1 MAKFEIGDKVSA
13 TVKERTKTKY
23 YFYGGIQCGDI
34 FDFETRVV
42 SPSFDI
48 VGIISFRRK
57 KTGGKVKIVQTESGK
72 AYRWDRLTNIKKIE
86 PQKEE

>member
-1 MAKFEIGDKVSA
+1 MAKFEMGDKVSA
-13 TVKERTKTKY
+13 TVKAKIKRKMVFT
-23 YFYGGIQCGDI
+23 
-34 FDFETRVV
+34 DFPHSGLLRLETTII
-42 SPSFDI
+42 SPSFNI
-48 VGIISFRRK
+48 VGIVFFRRK